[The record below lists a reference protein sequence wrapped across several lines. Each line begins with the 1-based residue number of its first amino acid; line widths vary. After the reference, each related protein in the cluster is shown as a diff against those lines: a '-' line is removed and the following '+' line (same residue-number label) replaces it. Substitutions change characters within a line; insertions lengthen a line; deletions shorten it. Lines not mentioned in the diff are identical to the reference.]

1 MKKLLIPFFLLSC
14 VLAQSQTGTEIYLF
28 DIKIENDQVSISNP
42 QNITNH
48 EGYDNQP
55 NFHGTDPVI
64 YYASFDNEGRS
75 DIKYFNYQTLETRNL
90 TITPEREYSPTLT
103 PDGKFISCIIQRDNG
118 AQDLGKYPVEGG
130 QPIILSNKY
139 LIGYHA
145 WIDESK
151 LLAYVLLDDMGELHY
166 IDLKSG
172 EDLIITTKIGRSLHK
187 IPSRN
192 RMSYIDKSLS
202 ENWRINSFDPIT
214 RITSTIASTLA
225 LREDLCW
232 TRNGL
237 MLMSDGDQLY
247 FLNPESSN
255 EWKPVQIN
263 DEFNGLKGITRL
275 AINSE
280 NNKLAIVV
288 SE

>member
-151 LLAYVLLDDMGELHY
+151 LLAYVLL
-166 IDLKSG
+166 
-172 EDLIITTKIGRSLHK
+172 
-187 IPSRN
+187 
-192 RMSYIDKSLS
+192 S